1 MRRLLD
7 PLQLEELVAPRK
19 EPRCTPIERLVA
31 VAKVLLTAFVVSTF
45 SLLGIALALSG
56 MPGVVP

>member
-1 MRRLLD
+1 MRRHLD
-7 PLQLEELVAPRK
+7 PLQLEELVAPRQ

-31 VAKVLLTAFVVSTF
+31 VAKVLLTAFVISTF